1 LEAKKN
7 KIEKNSIEDFILLG
21 EQFKNPES
29 KFTIQLNQVIDFIK
43 QDNQWFTNESVRKS
57 IAAWAEL
64 LNEKNLRSWLDNY
77 SNIEN
82 NNPKIVAIIMAGNIP
97 LVGFHDLL
105 CVLVSGNKALVK
117 PSSDD
122 KILVNL
128 VLATLIEINPTL
140 QHKIEIVD
148 GAIKNIDAI
157 IATGSNNSARYFDY
171 YFGKYPHI
179 IRKNRNSIAILNGA
193 ETESDLK
200 NLGKDIFTY
209 YGLGCRNVSKLF
221 VPVDYNF
228 NSFFEAIFEF
238 GDVINHNK
246 YGNNYE
252 YNRAVYLM
260 NSVPLLDNNFLLL
273 KQDESLS
280 SPIGVLFYEF
290 YSGLEELK
298 NKLKENS
305 EKIQC
310 VVCNKNINF
319 TNSINFGESQ
329 QPGLIDY
336 ADGVDVMKFLT
347 KLN

>member
-1 LEAKKN
+1 MEAKKN

-82 NNPKIVAIIMAGNIP
+82 NNPKTVAIIMAGNIP

-336 ADGVDVMKFLT
+336 ADGVDVMKFLS

>member
-7 KIEKNSIEDFILLG
+7 KIEKATIEYFILLG
-21 EQFKNPES
+21 EQFNNPES

-82 NNPKIVAIIMAGNIP
+82 NNPKTVAIIMAGNIP

-122 KILVNL
+122 KILLNL
-128 VLATLIEINPTL
+128 VITSLIEINPTL

-200 NLGKDIFTY
+200 NLGKDVFTY

-238 GDVINHNK
+238 GEVINHNK

-260 NSVPLLDNNFLLL
+260 NSIPLLDNNFLLL

-290 YSGLEELK
+290 YSDLEELK
-298 NKLKENS
+298 NKLKDNS

>member
-82 NNPKIVAIIMAGNIP
+82 NNPKTVAIIMAGNIP

-336 ADGVDVMKFLT
+336 ADGVDVMKFLS